1 MHLGGIAEE
10 KGMNYTY
17 ILRCRDGTLYTG
29 WTNDIEKRLRAHNA
43 GTGAKYTRPRRPVKL
58 VYCEEFET
66 KAEAMKLE
74 CAIKRMRKE
83 EKEKLAAG
91 WGQAQPDHAVQ

>member
-1 MHLGGIAEE
+1 M
-10 KGMNYTY
+10 
-17 ILRCRDGTLYTG
+17 
-29 WTNDIEKRLRAHNA
+29 KR
-43 GTGAKYTRPRRPVKL
+43 
-58 VYCEEFET
+58 
-66 KAEAMKLE
+66 E